1 MFHLLK
7 IRTRIDI
14 FRTEKC
20 KATFG
25 LKYISRRNLDS
36 DWFRSWSLHTCYL
49 YVKLMKKSALAHL
62 V

>member
-7 IRTRIDI
+7 SRTSIDI

-25 LKYISRRNLDS
+25 LKYSNLYSNWIRFSAYVNKNDS
-36 DWFRSWSLHTCYL
+36 
-49 YVKLMKKSALAHL
+49 KSGDG
-62 V
+62 